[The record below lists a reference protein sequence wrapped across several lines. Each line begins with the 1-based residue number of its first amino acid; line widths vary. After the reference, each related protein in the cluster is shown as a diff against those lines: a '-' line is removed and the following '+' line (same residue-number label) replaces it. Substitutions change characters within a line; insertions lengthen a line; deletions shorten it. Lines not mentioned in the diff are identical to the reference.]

1 MSNKM
6 SWKAEP
12 TSIIW
17 LDEDKPVTVN
27 SLPDDIKF
35 DLETYDR
42 MRQSFLDLRYQM
54 EIAQLAVSG
63 KYNQIVVK
71 IKNATK
77 TKPTGDENDGI
88 AQEQKV

>member
-1 MSNKM
+1 MSNKL
-6 SWKAEP
+6 SWKADP

-17 LDEDKPVTVN
+17 LDQDKPVTVS

-35 DLETYDR
+35 ELETYDR

-54 EIAQLAVSG
+54 EILQLAVSG

-71 IKNATK
+71 IKNATESKK
-77 TKPTGDENDGI
+77 TKSTGDENDGI
-88 AQEQKV
+88 TQE

>member
-54 EIAQLAVSG
+54 EILQLAVSG

-71 IKNATK
+71 IKNATEVKK
-77 TKPTGDENDGI
+77 TNPTGDENDGI
-88 AQEQKV
+88 EKE